1 MSVNKLVA
9 EVLNKVNKENELSS
23 VLKDKKIAEMMTAL
37 QSHQKRRLKRDPTA
51 PKRAKTAYIFFCAAH
66 RERVK
71 KELGDDASATD
82 VIRALGVKWNE
93 LKASK
98 KAADK
103 KQLATYEHLATDDST
118 RYEREMEA
126 YVPSEG
132 YESRR
137 KKGRTGPKRAVSA
150 YLYFCEHH
158 RSLVKKEHPEMK
170 SSEITARLGQM
181 WNDLKADDKREAEL
195 KSFHKKASKDR
206 KRYESEKEN
215 HHHKEKSSS

>member
-1 MSVNKLVA
+1 
-9 EVLNKVNKENELSS
+9 
-23 VLKDKKIAEMMTAL
+23 
-37 QSHQKRRLKRDPTA
+37 
-51 PKRAKTAYIFFCAAH
+51 
-66 RERVK
+66 
-71 KELGDDASATD
+71 
-82 VIRALGVKWNE
+82 
-93 LKASK
+93 
-98 KAADK
+98 
-103 KQLATYEHLATDDST
+103 
-118 RYEREMEA
+118 MEA

-158 RSLVKKEHPEMK
+158 RSLVKKEHPDMK

-206 KRYESEKEN
+206 KRYESEKSGDVKVKEEA
-215 HHHKEKSSS
+215 HKKEEADKKEEAHKKEEVAVVEEEVAVVEEKAPKKKESSSKKKMFQKFSKEHREKVKKEHPKDTSAERTKRLTKMWKALSKEEQSKYA